1 MTWSENSGSSK
12 NDDFPPIQ
20 KNSKWIPKNMKFGLL
35 IDLDIE
41 IRLSG
46 LNQSFLI

>member
-1 MTWSENSGSSK
+1 MTWSENSDSSK

-20 KNSKWIPKNMKFGLL
+20 KNSKWNPKNIKSGLL
-35 IDLDIE
+35 IDLDME

-46 LNQSFLI
+46 LNQSFLT